1 MTTAGGA
8 ERETHGRTTGAPPCA
23 EADRPVRAP
32 AAPAPAAPAP
42 AAPVPAAGSVPHPPT
57 QRFALQQQPWLAQV
71 PAERLVALALRGME
85 PEGWTA
91 VHDVHWPGRPLAN
104 IDHVVVGPG
113 GVVVVHTESWAGEL
127 TVADGEVRVGDD
139 VRTGQV
145 ARASE
150 AAAAVTA
157 LLAPRHR
164 TAVRAVLCLGDR
176 ADAAV
181 AVAGATL
188 VGRAGLLGH
197 LRALPPRLTP
207 AEVSGLV
214 QFLGVRL
221 GGTQSPQ
228 IMTTAALHPMTR
240 AARRRAVRA
249 RADLR
254 AATAT
259 VTHPEAGARPASRL
273 RGLLLRTAVVATSV
287 AAGALAFA
295 VPLPGF

>member
-8 ERETHGRTTGAPPCA
+8 ERETQGRTTTGAAPCAAADLRAPVAPPTHRHHV
-23 EADRPVRAP
+23 E
-32 AAPAPAAPAP
+32 
-42 AAPVPAAGSVPHPPT
+42 
-57 QRFALQQQPWLAQV
+57 QLPWLAQL
-71 PAERLVALALRGME
+71 PPERLVAATLRGME
-85 PEGWTA
+85 PEGWTS

-104 IDHVVVGPG
+104 IDHVVVGTG
-113 GVVVVHTESWAGEL
+113 GVVVVHTESWAGDVAL
-127 TVADGEVRVGDD
+127 TDGELRVGEH
-139 VRTGQV
+139 VRTAQV

-176 ADAAV
+176 SDPAV

-188 VGRAGLLGH
+188 VGRTALPGH
-197 LRALPPRLTP
+197 LRGLPPRLTP

-221 GGTQSPQ
+221 GGTQSPA
-228 IMTTAALHPMTR
+228 MLTTAALGPTSR

-249 RADLR
+249 GTAPRPA
-254 AATAT
+254 AT
-259 VTHPEAGARPASRL
+259 VTHPEAAARPVSRT
-273 RGLLLRTAVVATSV
+273 RSLLLRAVVVATSV
-287 AAGALAFA
+287 AAGALAFTA
-295 VPLPGF
+295 PLPGF